1 MFSVSKQHLQTV
13 RSVLLS
19 LAFAV
24 GLWYVVTGSA
34 QVEADVAV
42 RVEYRGLPPGLLVE
56 EGMISSV
63 NVRLRGPAELL
74 RSLHDR
80 DLTYTVDLS
89 EVKRGANVILLEP
102 GRLLDF
108 KAYEVVNSRPNR
120 LVHEVDA
127 QAEKIVPLEA
137 LVTPPGEA
145 SELRLANVVLE
156 PSFVTVQGPEHI
168 IRTLDRLDVKYD
180 ANRDTE
186 NGARSVSLA
195 IVAPELVEVTPP
207 VTTLRY
213 TLATRTE
220 LLDLERLVQLE
231 GGTLSEYTVMPPRVK
246 LRVDVPEA
254 KMQDLNYLA
263 SIRVFARV
271 PELARGAGSRVSVL
285 VMLPPG
291 AHLVDVENLDV
302 LLTRKGATDTGGLPR
317 NSLK

>member
-42 RVEYRGLPPGLLVE
+42 RVEYRGLPPGLLVD
-56 EGMISSV
+56 EGMIS

-120 LVHEVDA
+120 LVLEVDA

-145 SELRLANVVLE
+145 SELRLAL
-156 PSFVTVQGPEHI
+156 
-168 IRTLDRLDVKYD
+168 
-180 ANRDTE
+180 
-186 NGARSVSLA
+186 
-195 IVAPELVEVTPP
+195 
-207 VTTLRY
+207 
-213 TLATRTE
+213 
-220 LLDLERLVQLE
+220 
-231 GGTLSEYTVMPPRVK
+231 M
-246 LRVDVPEA
+246 
-254 KMQDLNYLA
+254 
-263 SIRVFARV
+263 
-271 PELARGAGSRVSVL
+271 
-285 VMLPPG
+285 
-291 AHLVDVENLDV
+291 
-302 LLTRKGATDTGGLPR
+302 
-317 NSLK
+317 